1 MTMNGTR
8 RNFLKTASS
17 TALGAASLAS
27 IPHYALAAAP
37 TDRRLVF
44 VILRGGMDGL
54 ALIPPFGDP
63 HYRAQRGVLALN
75 PPGQPD
81 GVINLDGFFG
91 LHPSASP
98 LAEYFQKGEMAA
110 IQAIATPYRR
120 RSHFQA
126 QDILENGSE
135 SQTGARDGW
144 LNRAVQAMGGKS
156 GFAVAVGRGVPLVLQ
171 GNAPASSWAPSKLP
185 QPMPGFFDRVG
196 KIYRD
201 DPLLRNAL
209 AEGQKTRSA
218 AEAAMSAEDR
228 RSGRGAK
235 KARDLAGVA
244 RVAGA
249 FLNDENGPRI
259 AVLETSGWD
268 THANQGTTRGNLAR
282 RIGNLSNGL
291 ATLAET
297 MKPVWRKTAIVVIS
311 EFGRTV
317 SPNGS
322 GGTDHGTAG
331 AALLMGGAVNGA
343 GTIAKWPGLARHQLY
358 EGRDLMPT
366 MDSRNLFKG
375 LLAGHF
381 GLSRHALD
389 NKVFPDSANVAP
401 IGNLIR

>member
-1 MTMNGTR
+1 MKTTR
-8 RNFLKTASS
+8 RKFLKTASG
-17 TALGAASLAS
+17 TALGAAALSSTSRIVLAS
-27 IPHYALAAAP
+27 AP

-44 VILRGGMDGL
+44 VILRGGLDGL
-54 ALIPPFGDP
+54 ALIPPIGDP
-63 HYRAQRGVLALN
+63 NYRAARGSLAFNAPGQADGALN
-75 PPGQPD
+75 ID
-81 GVINLDGFFG
+81 GYFG

-98 LAEYFQKGEMAA
+98 LVEYFQKGEIAA
-110 IQAIATPYRR
+110 VQAVATPYRR

-126 QDILENGSE
+126 QDILENGAG

-144 LNRAVQAMGGKS
+144 LNRAVQAMGGES

-171 GNAPASSWAPSKLP
+171 GNAPSSSWAPSKLP
-185 QPMPGFFDRVG
+185 QPMPGFFDRVA
-196 KIYRD
+196 KIYQN
-201 DPLLRNAL
+201 DPLLRTAL
-209 AEGQKTRSA
+209 GEGLKTRA
-218 AEAAMSAEDR
+218 AADAAMSKEDR
-228 RSGRGAK
+228 RSGRGAR
-235 KARDLAGVA
+235 KARDLAGIA

-249 FLNDENGPRI
+249 FLNDEGGPRV

-282 RIGNLSNGL
+282 RIGNLANGL

-297 MKPVWRKTAIVVIS
+297 MQPVWHKTAVVVIS

-331 AALLMGGAVNGA
+331 AALLMGGAINGPN
-343 GTIAKWPGLARHQLY
+343 TVTKWPGLARHQLH

-366 MDSRNLFKG
+366 MDTRNLFKG
-375 LLAGHF
+375 VLAGHF
-381 GLSRHALD
+381 GLSRRMLD
-389 NKVFPDSANVAP
+389 NQVFPDSGHVAP